1 MLKRFVC
8 LGFSIYFMKKY
19 IIPEKLNKLSNR
31 AARLVRN
38 SLPQY
43 SECQHF
49 LVQQNWEAIHEV
61 LS

>member
-1 MLKRFVC
+1 MLNRFVC
-8 LGFSIYFMKKY
+8 LGFCIYFMKKY
-19 IIPEKLNKLSNR
+19 VRPEKLNKLSNR

-49 LVQQNWEAIHEV
+49 LVQHN
-61 LS
+61 